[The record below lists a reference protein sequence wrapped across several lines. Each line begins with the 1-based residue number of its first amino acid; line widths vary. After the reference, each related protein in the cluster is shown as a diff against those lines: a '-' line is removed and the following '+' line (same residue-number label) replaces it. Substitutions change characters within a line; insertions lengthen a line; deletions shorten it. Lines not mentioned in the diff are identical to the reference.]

1 MNVELTESRLELRS
15 DLNVELAESR
25 LGRGAERRVDVDV
38 LLLL

>member
-1 MNVELTESRLELRS
+1 MELTESRLELRS